1 MGLDCLEL
9 VKAPEGDE
17 FEDFEDII
25 NNYAPKVDNLA
36 PN

>member
-9 VKAPEGDE
+9 VKAPEGDDYD
-17 FEDFEDII
+17 DFEDII
-25 NNYAPKVDNLA
+25 DITPPKVDNLA